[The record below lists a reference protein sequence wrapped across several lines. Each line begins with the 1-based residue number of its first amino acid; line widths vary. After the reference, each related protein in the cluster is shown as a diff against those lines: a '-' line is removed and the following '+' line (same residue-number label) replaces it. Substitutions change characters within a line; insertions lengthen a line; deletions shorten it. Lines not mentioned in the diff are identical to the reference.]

1 MPSLPRTTP
10 RRQPPERANE
20 DIHMIDLFKGELLR
34 FRPWAAVAAFLNIA
48 VLGFLSRMVDLA
60 QQPTMVYQAFAAS
73 YAVAGILL
81 GLYQMGSYRKP
92 NQWLNLLHRPLHR
105 LRIAGALTG
114 AGTLL
119 LLLAVAVP
127 IALVAMYQETMTAR
141 VVDLRHWM
149 LPVAAW
155 LIAVSGYLAG
165 AYAMVGNRRYSFAAF
180 LLPNL
185 FMYAQASGVAML
197 GVQLVVIAF
206 LAAMLAIAFKPDP
219 AAPSRNPVA
228 TLVIALPVQLGA
240 YFLVWM
246 LGYGVEVAWTVT
258 GTHPLNMP
266 APPRGGYIEADR
278 AEGKDMLL
286 LGIEGSRDPDAALWR
301 EQVAL
306 SDVYTTYPL
315 RNLPVQGSMTN
326 LSPLE
331 FGDDANN
338 VLFVYSHDRARF
350 VARGLRDQRARGEMG
365 VGESQAAFPAPTLPY
380 GATYLYNARA
390 AYQYDSE
397 QQRFFERVRLPQGEV
412 MASPPQPAGDNI
424 LVLSDR
430 AAYFYP
436 GREAMNG
443 LDLLQPLMRVAMPSP
458 VGNLSRMDV
467 VELLDGYLVSYTY
480 TWGVW
485 SGELQHPFQQVLRVD
500 GRGEAREVARR
511 ALSIDLP
518 SVYTNRNTWLSPVL
532 RAICLGAQDLF
543 AANDP
548 LRARPEPIPAPILWL
563 AAVCCLLSLLGAV
576 WLTGRQAL
584 SPRAR
589 WGWVLLC
596 GVVGLPALASLWLM
610 VPRRESLQIAA
621 PGAQPVVA

>member
-1 MPSLPRTTP
+1 
-10 RRQPPERANE
+10 
-20 DIHMIDLFKGELLR
+20 MIDLFKGELLR
-34 FRPWAAVAAFLNIA
+34 FRLWAAAAAILNVA

-60 QQPTMVYQAFAAS
+60 QQPLVVYQVFAAV

-81 GLYQMGSYRKP
+81 GMYQMGSYRKP
-92 NQWLNLLHRPLHR
+92 NQWLSLLHRPLHR

-114 AGTLL
+114 AGALL
-119 LLLAVAVP
+119 LLLAVALP
-127 IALVAMYQETMTAR
+127 IALVAMYQDTMTAR

-219 AAPSRNPVA
+219 AAPSRNPAAVLA
-228 TLVIALPVQLGA
+228 IALPVQLGA

-246 LGYGVEVAWTVT
+246 LGYGVEMGWTVT

-266 APPRGGYIEADR
+266 APPKGGYIEADR

-286 LGIEGSRDPDAALWR
+286 LGIENSRDPEATLWR
-301 EQVAL
+301 EQIAL

-315 RNLPVQGSMTN
+315 RKLPVQGSMTN

-331 FGDDANN
+331 FGDGDNN
-338 VLFVYSHDRARF
+338 LFLVYSHDRARF
-350 VARGLRDQRARGEMG
+350 VTRGLRDQRRIGEMG
-365 VGESQAAFPAPTLPY
+365 VGEGQTPFPAPTMPF
-380 GATYLYNARA
+380 GAEYLYNANA

-397 QQRFFERVRLPQGEV
+397 QQRIFERIRLPQGEV
-412 MASPPQPAGDNI
+412 MASPPQPAGDNL

-443 LDLLQPLMRVAMPSP
+443 LDMLQPLMRVAMPGQ
-458 VGNLSRMDV
+458 VGNLSRMDT

-485 SGELQHPFQQVLRVD
+485 SGELQRPFQQVLRVD
-500 GRGEAREVARR
+500 GKGQAREIARR

-543 AANDP
+543 AAKDP
-548 LRARPEPIPAPILWL
+548 LRAKPEPMPAQILWL

-576 WLTGRQAL
+576 WLSGKQAH
-584 SPRAR
+584 SPRGR
-589 WGWVLLC
+589 LGWILLC

-610 VPRRESLQIAA
+610 VPRRETLPAA
-621 PGAQPVVA
+621 

>member
-1 MPSLPRTTP
+1 
-10 RRQPPERANE
+10 
-20 DIHMIDLFKGELLR
+20 MIDLFKGELLR
-34 FRPWAAVAAFLNIA
+34 FRLWAAAAAILNVA

-60 QQPTMVYQAFAAS
+60 QQPLVVYQVFAAV

-81 GLYQMGSYRKP
+81 GMYQMGSYRKP
-92 NQWLNLLHRPLHR
+92 NQWLSLLHRPLHR

-114 AGTLL
+114 AGALL
-119 LLLAVAVP
+119 LLLAVALP
-127 IALVAMYQETMTAR
+127 IALVAMYQDTMTAR

-219 AAPSRNPVA
+219 AAPSRNPAAVLA
-228 TLVIALPVQLGA
+228 IALPVQLGA

-246 LGYGVEVAWTVT
+246 LGYGVEMGWTVT

-266 APPRGGYIEADR
+266 APPKGGYIEADR

-286 LGIEGSRDPDAALWR
+286 LGIENSRDPEATLWR
-301 EQVAL
+301 EQIAL

-315 RNLPVQGSMTN
+315 RKLPVQGSMTN

-331 FGDDANN
+331 FGDGDNN
-338 VLFVYSHDRARF
+338 LFLVYSHDRARF
-350 VARGLRDQRARGEMG
+350 VTRGLRDQRRIGEMG
-365 VGESQAAFPAPTLPY
+365 VGEGQAAFPAPTMPF
-380 GATYLYNARA
+380 GAEYLYNANA

-397 QQRFFERVRLPQGEV
+397 QQRIFERIRLPQGEV
-412 MASPPQPAGDNI
+412 MASPPQPAGDNL

-443 LDLLQPLMRVAMPSP
+443 LDLLQPLMRVAMPGQ
-458 VGNLSRMDV
+458 VGNLSRMDT

-485 SGELQHPFQQVLRVD
+485 SGELQRPFQQVLRVD
-500 GRGEAREVARR
+500 GKGQAREIARR

-543 AANDP
+543 AAKDP
-548 LRARPEPIPAPILWL
+548 LRAKPEPMPAQILWL

-576 WLTGRQAL
+576 WLSGKQAH
-584 SPRAR
+584 SPRGR
-589 WGWVLLC
+589 LGWILLC

-610 VPRRESLQIAA
+610 VPRRETLPVAA
-621 PGAQPVVA
+621 PRAQPAAA

>member
-1 MPSLPRTTP
+1 
-10 RRQPPERANE
+10 
-20 DIHMIDLFKGELLR
+20 MIDLFKGELLR
-34 FRPWAAVAAFLNIA
+34 FRLWAIAAFVANLV
-48 VLGFLSRMVDLA
+48 VLGFLSRMVDMA
-60 QQPTMVYQAFAAS
+60 QQPIFVYQIFAAV
-73 YAVAGILL
+73 YAVAGALL

-92 NQWLNLLHRPLHR
+92 NQWLNLLHRPMHR
-105 LRIAGALTG
+105 LHVAGALTG
-114 AGTLL
+114 AGALL

-127 IALVAMYQETMTAR
+127 ILLVAAYQDALTAR
-141 VVDLRHWM
+141 VVDIRHWL

-197 GVQLVVIAF
+197 GVQCVVIAF

-219 AAPSRNPVA
+219 ATQPRNPVA
-228 TLVIALPVQLGA
+228 VLAVALPVQLGA
-240 YFLVWM
+240 YFLAWM
-246 LGYGVEVAWTVT
+246 LGYGVEVLWTVT

-266 APPRGGYIEADR
+266 APPKGGTIEADR
-278 AEGKDMLL
+278 AEGKAILL
-286 LGIEGSRDPDAALWR
+286 LGIERSRDPEAALWR

-315 RNLPVQGSMTN
+315 RNLPQQGTMTN
-326 LSPLE
+326 LSPME
-331 FGDDANN
+331 FGDGDNN
-338 VLFVYSHDRARF
+338 LFLVYSHDRARF
-350 VARGLRDQRARGEMG
+350 VTRGLRDQRRIGEMG
-365 VGESQAAFPAPTLPY
+365 VGEAQAAFPAPTMPY
-380 GATYLYNARA
+380 GASYLYNARA

-397 QQRFFERVRLPQGEV
+397 QRRIFERIRLPRGEV

-443 LDLLQPLMRVAMPSP
+443 LDLLRPLMRVAMPAP

-480 TWGVW
+480 AWGVW
-485 SGELQHPFQQVLRVD
+485 SGELQHPFQQVLRVGGNGD
-500 GRGEAREVARR
+500 AKEVARR

-532 RAICLGAQDLF
+532 RALCLGAQDLF
-543 AANDP
+543 AAKDP
-548 LRARPEPIPAPILWL
+548 LRAKPQPMPAAVLWL
-563 AAVCCLLSLLGAV
+563 AAACCLLSLLGAT
-576 WLTGRQAL
+576 WLSARQSH

-589 WGWVLLC
+589 WAWVLLC

-610 VPRRESLQIAA
+610 YPRREAMPMAA
-621 PGAQPVVA
+621 PGAQPVAA

>member
-1 MPSLPRTTP
+1 
-10 RRQPPERANE
+10 
-20 DIHMIDLFKGELLR
+20 MIDLFKGELLR
-34 FRPWAAVAAFLNIA
+34 FRLWATAAAILNVA

-60 QQPTMVYQAFAAS
+60 QQPLLVYQVFAAV

-81 GLYQMGSYRKP
+81 GMYQMGSYRKP
-92 NQWLNLLHRPLHR
+92 GQWLNLLHRPLHR

-114 AGTLL
+114 AGVLL
-119 LLLAVAVP
+119 LLLAVALP
-127 IALVAMYQETMTAR
+127 IALVALYQDTLTAR

-149 LPVAAW
+149 LPAAAW

-165 AYAMVGNRRYSFAAF
+165 AYAMVANRRYSFAAF

-185 FMYAQASGVAML
+185 FIYAQASGVAML
-197 GVQLVVIAF
+197 GVQCVVIAF

-219 AAPSRNPVA
+219 AVQPRNPAAVLA
-228 TLVIALPVQLGA
+228 IALPVQLGA

-246 LGYGVEVAWTVT
+246 LGFGVELLWTVS

-266 APPRGGYIEADR
+266 TPPKGGYIEADR

-286 LGIEGSRDPDAALWR
+286 LGIEHSRDPEAALWR
-301 EQVAL
+301 EQIAL

-326 LSPLE
+326 LAPLE
-331 FGDDANN
+331 FGDGDNN
-338 VLFVYSHDRARF
+338 LFLVYSHDRARF
-350 VARGLRDQRARGEMG
+350 VTRGLRDQRRIGEMG
-365 VGESQAAFPAPTLPY
+365 VGEEQAAFPAPTMPY
-380 GATYLYNARA
+380 GASYLYNAHA

-397 QQRFFERVRLPQGEV
+397 QQRMFERIRLPQGEV
-412 MASPPQPAGDNI
+412 MAGPPEPAGDNL

-443 LDLLQPLMRVAMPSP
+443 LDLLQPLMRVPMPGP
-458 VGNLSRMDV
+458 VGNLGRMDV
-467 VELLDGYLVSYTY
+467 VELLDGYLVSWTY

-500 GRGEAREVARR
+500 GRGNAKEVARR

-518 SVYTNRNTWLSPVL
+518 SIYTNRNTWLSPVL
-532 RAICLGAQDLF
+532 RALCLGAQDLF
-543 AANDP
+543 AAKDP
-548 LRARPEPIPAPILWL
+548 LRAKPEPVPAPILWL
-563 AAVCCLLSLLGAV
+563 AGVCCLLSLLGAV
-576 WLTGRQAL
+576 WVSGKQPHSTRGRWA
-584 SPRAR
+584 
-589 WGWVLLC
+589 WVLLC
-596 GVVGLPALASLWLM
+596 GVVGLPALASLWLLYPM
-610 VPRRESLQIAA
+610 RERLDDSPPARPA
-621 PGAQPVVA
+621 TA

>member
-1 MPSLPRTTP
+1 
-10 RRQPPERANE
+10 
-20 DIHMIDLFKGELLR
+20 MIDLFKGELLR
-34 FRPWAAVAAFLNIA
+34 FRLWAAVAGFINLV
-48 VLGFLSRMVDLA
+48 VLAFLSRMVDMA
-60 QQPTMVYQAFAAS
+60 QQPIFVYQVFGAVYAA
-73 YAVAGILL
+73 VGILL

-105 LRIAGALTG
+105 LRIAGALSG
-114 AGTLL
+114 ASIVLL
-119 LLLAVAVP
+119 LEAVAIP
-127 IALVAMYQETMTAR
+127 IVLVCLYQETMTAR
-141 VVDLRHWM
+141 VVDARHWL
-149 LPVAAW
+149 LPVAGW

-165 AYAMVGNRRYSFAAF
+165 AYAMVANRRYSFAAF

-185 FMYAQASGVAML
+185 FLYAQASGVAML

-206 LAAMLAIAFKPDP
+206 LATMLAIAFKPDP
-219 AAPSRNPVA
+219 AAPSRNPLAVLA
-228 TLVIALPVQLGA
+228 VALPVQLGA

-246 LGYGVEVAWTVT
+246 LGFGVELLWTAS

-266 APPRGGYIEADR
+266 TPPKGGYIEADR

-286 LGIEGSRDPDAALWR
+286 LGIGNSRDPEAALWR
-301 EQVAL
+301 EQIAL
-306 SDVYTTYPL
+306 SDVYTRYPL

-331 FGDDANN
+331 LGDDENN
-338 VLFVYSHDRARF
+338 LWMVYSHDRARF
-350 VARGLRDQRARGEMG
+350 VARGLRDQRRIGEIG
-365 VGESQAAFPAPTLPY
+365 VGEAQAPFPAPTMPY
-380 GATYLYNARA
+380 GATYLYNAHA

-397 QQRFFERVRLPQGEV
+397 QRRMFERIRLPRGEV
-412 MASPPQPAGDNI
+412 MAGPPEPAGDNI

-443 LDLLQPLMRVAMPSP
+443 LDLLQPLMRVAMPEQ
-458 VGNLSRMDV
+458 VGKLSRMDV

-500 GRGEAREVARR
+500 GKGNAKEVARR

-518 SVYTNRNTWLSPVL
+518 SIYTNRNTWLSPVL
-532 RAICLGAQDLF
+532 RALCLGAQDMF
-543 AANDP
+543 AAKDP
-548 LRARPEPIPAPILWL
+548 LRARPEPMPAQVLWL
-563 AAVCCLLSLLGAV
+563 AAACCLLSLLGAL
-576 WLTGRQAL
+576 WLTRKSQLSMQGRI
-584 SPRAR
+584 
-589 WGWVLLC
+589 GWILLC

-610 VPRRESLQIAA
+610 VPRREDEPMTASTTQPAA
-621 PGAQPVVA
+621 A